1 MKLKVDPELCISCG
15 LCINMAPAVFDWDE
29 DEKAKVIVDEVP
41 SRLEAEATDAQQSC
55 PTEAIKDA

>member
-1 MKLKVDPELCISCG
+1 
-15 LCINMAPAVFDWDE
+15 MAPAVFDWDE